1 MIRTHATEHWLEITL
16 DRPERRNALTNAM
29 YQELADVIQQAD
41 RHLAWRALILNGAG
55 EHFCAGNDLSEL
67 SEARTDDEP
76 PAIRFLKALVQADI
90 PIIVALEGHAVGIGV
105 TLLLHADF
113 VFAASDARL
122 RMPFTALGLCPE
134 GASSH
139 LLAQIVGP
147 RRANQW
153 LLQSQSFTAAQ
164 ALQDGLLTD
173 LTDPGNSLEAARA
186 CARSLAEQP
195 PLALR
200 ASKRLLRAP
209 QRQTLLDVLERE
221 RRLFLQLLQSD
232 EARHI
237 LTQLAPRRTSG

>member
-1 MIRTHATEHWLEITL
+1 MIRTHAAEHWLEITL

-29 YQELADVIQQAD
+29 YQELADIIQQAD
-41 RHLAWRALILNGAG
+41 RQPRWRALILTGAG
-55 EHFCAGNDLSEL
+55 EHFCSGNDLSEL
-67 SEARTDDEP
+67 SDVRTNEEP

-90 PIIVALEGHAVGIGV
+90 PIIVAVEGHAVGIGV

-139 LLAQIVGP
+139 LLAQIVGS

-153 LLQSQSFTAAQ
+153 LLQSQSFTAEQ

-186 CARSLAEQP
+186 CARTLAEQP

-200 ASKRLLRAP
+200 ASKRLLRTP
-209 QRQTLLDVLERE
+209 QRQTLLDVIERE
-221 RRLFLQLLQSD
+221 RQLFLQLLQSD

-237 LTQLAPRRTSG
+237 LAQLSAHSAKG

>member
-1 MIRTHATEHWLEITL
+1 MIRTHIAEHWLEITL

-29 YQELADVIQQAD
+29 YDELAEQIRQAD
-41 RHLAWRALILNGAG
+41 RNTQWRALILNGAG

-67 SEARTDDEP
+67 SSMRTDEEP
-76 PAIRFLKALVQADI
+76 PAIRFLKSLVQADI
-90 PIIVALEGHAVGIGV
+90 PVIVAVEGHAVGIGV

-113 VFAASDARL
+113 VFAARDARL

-147 RRANQW
+147 RRASQW
-153 LLQSQSFTAAQ
+153 LLQSQAFTAEQ
-164 ALQDGLLTD
+164 AMQDGLLTE

-186 CARSLAEQP
+186 CARTLAEQP

-209 QRQTLLDVLERE
+209 QRQTLLEVLERE
-221 RRLFLQLLQSD
+221 RQLFLQLLRSD
-232 EARHI
+232 EARQI
-237 LTQLAPRRTSG
+237 LAQMAARRNPG

>member
-1 MIRTHATEHWLEITL
+1 MIRTHIAEHWLEITL

-29 YQELADVIQQAD
+29 YDELAEQIRQAD
-41 RHLAWRALILNGAG
+41 RNTQWRALILNGAG

-67 SEARTDDEP
+67 SSVRTGEEP
-76 PAIRFLKALVQADI
+76 PAIRFLKSLVQADI
-90 PIIVALEGHAVGIGV
+90 PIIVAVEGHAVGIGV

-113 VFAASDARL
+113 VFAARDARL

-147 RRANQW
+147 RRASQW
-153 LLQSQSFTAAQ
+153 LLQSQAFTAEQ
-164 ALQDGLLTD
+164 AMQDGLLTE

-186 CARSLAEQP
+186 CARTLAEQP

-209 QRQTLLDVLERE
+209 QRQTLLEVLERE
-221 RRLFLQLLQSD
+221 RQLFLQLLQSD
-232 EARHI
+232 EARQI
-237 LTQLAPRRTSG
+237 LAQMAARRNPG

>member
-1 MIRTHATEHWLEITL
+1 MIRTHIAEHWLEITL

-29 YQELADVIQQAD
+29 YDELAEQIRQAD
-41 RHLAWRALILNGAG
+41 RNTQWRALILNGAG

-67 SEARTDDEP
+67 SSVRTDEEP
-76 PAIRFLKALVQADI
+76 PAIRFLKSLVQADI
-90 PIIVALEGHAVGIGV
+90 PIIVAVEGHAVGIGV

-113 VFAASDARL
+113 VFAARDARL

-147 RRANQW
+147 RRASQW
-153 LLQSQSFTAAQ
+153 LLQSQAFTAEQ
-164 ALQDGLLTD
+164 AMQDGLLTE

-186 CARSLAEQP
+186 CARTLAEQP

-209 QRQTLLDVLERE
+209 QRQTLLEVLERE
-221 RRLFLQLLQSD
+221 RQLFLQLLQSD
-232 EARHI
+232 EARQI
-237 LTQLAPRRTSG
+237 LAQMAARRNPG

>member
-1 MIRTHATEHWLEITL
+1 MIRTHTAEHWLEITL

-29 YQELADVIQQAD
+29 YDELAEQIRQAD
-41 RHLAWRALILNGAG
+41 RNTQWRALILNGAG

-67 SEARTDDEP
+67 SSVRTDEEP
-76 PAIRFLKALVQADI
+76 PAIRFLKSLVQADI
-90 PIIVALEGHAVGIGV
+90 PVIVAVEGHAVGIGV

-113 VFAASDARL
+113 VFAARDARL

-147 RRANQW
+147 RRASQW
-153 LLQSQSFTAAQ
+153 LLQSQAFTAEQ
-164 ALQDGLLTD
+164 AMQDGLLTE

-186 CARSLAEQP
+186 CARTLAEQP

-209 QRQTLLDVLERE
+209 QRQTLLEVLERE
-221 RRLFLQLLQSD
+221 RQLFLQLLQSD
-232 EARHI
+232 EARQI
-237 LTQLAPRRTSG
+237 LAQMAARRNPG